1 MTDRSINRQRRVYRS
16 LLLFYP
22 GSFRRDYGELMSQ
35 AFCDRLLERGAPRTW
50 VLVGADLWQSV
61 PQQIMEASLMSN
73 KWMGS
78 ITTLAAVALV
88 TLFAIGTGPPLVL
101 ALSAVAVVGMLGFM
115 ATRRNDRP
123 TEYLFNGTAP
133 KRWTWWTV
141 LAAALGAVYVLA
153 ATGQLIDDP
162 KATNVGALGIMIGFA
177 GLIALGLRLR
187 SKSKVG
193 GNWMVIFATVPA
205 LLFFWVVLPTIV
217 GLAIIIGAIAE
228 IARATPQAP
237 AAA

>member
-1 MTDRSINRQRRVYRS
+1 M
-16 LLLFYP
+16 FYP

-50 VLVGADLWQSV
+50 VLVGADLFHSV
-61 PQQIMEASLMSN
+61 PQQIMEASLMSQ
-73 KWMGS
+73 KWLGS
-78 ITTLAAVALV
+78 ITMLAAVALV

-101 ALSAVAVVGMLGFM
+101 ALSTVTVVGIFGFM

-123 TEYLFNGTAP
+123 TEYLFSGATP
-133 KRWTWWTV
+133 KMWTWWTV
-141 LAAALGAVYVLA
+141 LAALLGAVYVIA

-177 GLIALGLRLR
+177 ALIVLGLRLR
-187 SKSKVG
+187 ARSRIG
-193 GNWMVIFATVPA
+193 GNWMVIFATAPA
-205 LLFFWVVLPTIV
+205 LMFFWIVLPAVV
-217 GLAIIIGAIAE
+217 GLAIIVGAITE
-228 IARATPQAP
+228 ISRATPQTP